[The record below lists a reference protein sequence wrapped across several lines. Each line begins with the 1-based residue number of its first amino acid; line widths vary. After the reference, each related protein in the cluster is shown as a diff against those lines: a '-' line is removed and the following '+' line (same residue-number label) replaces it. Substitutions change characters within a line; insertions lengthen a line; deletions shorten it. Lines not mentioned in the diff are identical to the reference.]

1 MKTSIHKYLYI
12 VGFFL
17 FLVACSVKKN
27 TFISRN
33 SHALSTKD
41 NILYNGSLALD
52 KGIFEVKSQHQD
64 NFWEIL
70 PIERMQVK
78 KENILPGDSPPNPNF
93 ERAETKATKAIQKHS
108 MNIAGSEKNYQMDEA
123 HLLLGKSRYY
133 DQRFVPALEAFNYI
147 LYKHSNSNKINE
159 AKIWREK
166 TNMRL
171 ENDAIAVENLQKLF
185 KEIKY
190 KDQIFA
196 DANATLTQAFLNL
209 GEKDSAVAK
218 LKLAKEFTKLKEEK
232 SRYGFI
238 LGQLYENLGLKDSA
252 FAAYQTVIDM
262 KRKAAKQYVIHSH
275 IRQSSLNDFENGDT
289 LAFLTKYRKL
299 LKDRENRPY
308 LNFLNHKIGL
318 FYDKN
323 KNDSLAMKY
332 YNISLN
338 SKVVDKYLMA
348 SNYRN
353 LADIY
358 FKRAKYVVAGKYYDS
373 TLVQLE
379 PRSREYRFIEK
390 KRENL
395 VDVIKYEGIAS
406 RNDSILKVYAMSDN
420 DKIAYYDAYI
430 AKLKKEEEKRL
441 LKEKIALENV
451 ESAEKDSGGVDK
463 NGRDVNR
470 EDAKQAGR
478 SPRPSAPDA
487 NFASSGSSNFY
498 FYNQTTVAKGKLD
511 FKKKWG
517 DRPYAENWRISQN
530 KTDKVEIEEE
540 ENTEDKENKE
550 KLDKE
555 KKSKEE
561 EKYTAEFYI
570 KQLPTDQKVIDSIG
584 KERNF
589 AYFQLGVIYKEKFK
603 EYKLAVVK
611 LETLLTNQPEE
622 RLVLPTMYNLFKLYE
637 LLDKDK
643 ALAMKNRIINEFP
656 DSRYAQILG
665 NTNGAGNLLPDTPE
679 ANYDKIL
686 KQYNSGDIKGSL
698 ANLSI
703 AIDQYNGEEIVP
715 KFELLKAN
723 NLGRLKGLGEYKKTL
738 NFVALNYPNSAEGK
752 FAEELL
758 KTNVPAME
766 SLKFYEV
773 KPLSWKILYKSKNPD
788 NKNTKALQA
797 KIAKFISERS
807 LGKLTMSYDI
817 YTMDENFIVI
827 HGLKDLEYAK
837 GIASILKEFK
847 EYKVAETAF
856 VISNENYKIVQM
868 KKNFEEYLTTPPS
881 DPLPPK
887 AYVPKTKPTASK
899 EENATKER
907 QRPSREEAEV
917 ETKSQF
923 NQLPPGMPSTPG
935 FVPKSKGSSDEKK

>member
-1 MKTSIHKYLYI
+1 LKTNIHKYLFV
-12 VGFFL
+12 VGFLL

-52 KGIFEVKSQHQD
+52 KGILELKSQYQD
-64 NFWEIL
+64 NFWDVL

-78 KENILPGDSPPNPNF
+78 KENILPGDTPPNPNF

-108 MNIAGSEKNYQMDEA
+108 MNIGGSEKNYQMDEA

-171 ENDAIAVENLQKLF
+171 ENDAIAVENLRKLF

-209 GEKDSAVAK
+209 GEKDSAVAR
-218 LKLAKEFTKLKEEK
+218 LKLAKEFTKSKEEK

-238 LGQLYENLGLKDSA
+238 LGQLYENLGYKDSA

-275 IRQSSLNDFENGDT
+275 IRQASLNDFENGDT

-308 LNFLNHKIGL
+308 LNFLNHKMGL

-338 SKVVDKYLMA
+338 SKVVDKYLVA

-358 FKRAKYVVAGKYYDS
+358 FKKAKYVVAGKYYDS

-379 PRSREYRFIEK
+379 PRSREHRFIEK

-406 RNDSILKVYAMSDN
+406 RNDSILKVYAMSDS

-430 AKLKKEEEKRL
+430 TKLKKEEEKRL
-441 LKEKIALENV
+441 LNEKIAQEKG
-451 ESAEKDSGGVDK
+451 ESVDKDSGGVDK
-463 NGRDVNR
+463 NGRDVKK

-478 SPRPSAPDA
+478 PPRPSAPDA

-498 FYNQTTVAKGKLD
+498 FYNSTTVAKGKLD

-517 DRPYAENWRISQN
+517 DRAYAENWRISQN
-530 KTDKVEIEEE
+530 KTNKVETEDEEDE
-540 ENTEDKENKE
+540 EDKENKE

-561 EKYTAEFYI
+561 EKYTADFYI

-603 EYKLAVVK
+603 EYKLAVAK
-611 LETLLTNQPEE
+611 LETLLTNKPEE

-665 NTNGAGNLLPDTPE
+665 NANGAGNLLTDTPE

-723 NLGRLKGLGEYKKTL
+723 NLGRLKGLGEYRKTL
-738 NFVALNYPNSAEGK
+738 NFVALNYPNSTEGK

-773 KPLSWKILYKSKNPD
+773 KPLSWKILYKSKNLED
-788 NKNTKALQA
+788 KGTKALQA
-797 KIAKFISERS
+797 KITKFITERS
-807 LGKLTMSYDI
+807 LDKLTMSYDI

-847 EYKVAETAF
+847 EYKVVETAF

-887 AYVPKTKPTASK
+887 AYVPKAKPTSAK

-907 QRPSREEAEV
+907 QKPSREEAEG
-917 ETKSQF
+917 EAKSQF

-935 FVPKSKGSSDEKK
+935 FVPKDKGKSDEKK

>member
-1 MKTSIHKYLYI
+1 MKTSKHNYFYI

-52 KGIFEVKSQHQD
+52 KGIFELKSQYQD

-78 KENILPGDSPPNPNF
+78 KENILPGETPPNPNF
-93 ERAETKATKAIQKHS
+93 DRAETKATKAIQKHS
-108 MNIAGSEKNYQMDEA
+108 MNIGGSEKNYQMDEA

-171 ENDAIAVENLQKLF
+171 ENDAIAVENLRNLF

-190 KDQIFA
+190 KDQIFS
-196 DANATLTQAFLNL
+196 DANAALTQAFLNL

-218 LKLAKEFTKLKEEK
+218 LKLAKEFTKSKEERA
-232 SRYGFI
+232 RYRFI
-238 LGQLYENLGLKDSA
+238 LGQLYEQLGYKDSA
-252 FAAYQTVIDM
+252 FASYQSVIDM

-275 IRQSSLNDFENGDT
+275 IRQARLGDFENGDT

-308 LNFLNHKIGL
+308 LNFINHQIAL

-332 YNISLN
+332 YNISLDT
-338 SKVVDKYLMA
+338 KVVDKYLVA

-358 FKRAKYVVAGKYYDS
+358 FKNAKYVVAGKYYDS

-379 PRSREYRFIEK
+379 PRSREHRFIQK

-406 RNDSILKVYAMSDN
+406 RNDSILNVFALSTEG
-420 DKIAYYDAYI
+420 KISYYDAYI
-430 AKLKKEEEKRL
+430 SKMKKAEEKKL
-441 LKEKIALENV
+441 LKEKIAKDKGESV
-451 ESAEKDSGGVDK
+451 EKETGGVDK
-463 NGRDVNR
+463 NGRDVNKESASESSR
-470 EDAKQAGR
+470 P
-478 SPRPSAPDA
+478 PRPSASNT
-487 NFASSGSSNFY
+487 NFVSSGNSNFY
-498 FYNQTTVAKGKLD
+498 FYNQTTVAKGKLE

-517 DRPYAENWRISQN
+517 DRAYAENWRISQN
-530 KTDKVEIEEE
+530 KSNVFDKTEEDGTDSKEIDEQLE
-540 ENTEDKENKE
+540 
-550 KLDKE
+550 KE

-561 EKYTAEFYI
+561 EKYTADFYI
-570 KQLPTDQKVIDSIG
+570 KQLPTDQKIIDSIG
-584 KERNF
+584 RERNF

-603 EYKLAVVK
+603 EYKLAIGK
-611 LETLLTNQPEE
+611 LETLLTNNPEE
-622 RLVLPTMYNLFKLYE
+622 RLVLPTMYNLYKLYDI
-637 LLDKDK
+637 LDKDK
-643 ALAMKNRIINEFP
+643 ALAMKNRIISEFP

-665 NTNGAGNLLPDTPE
+665 NTNGAGNLLTDTPE
-679 ANYDKIL
+679 ANYDRIF

-698 ANLSI
+698 ASLTV
-703 AIDQYNGEEIVP
+703 AIDQFNGEEIVP

-738 NFVALNYPNSAEGK
+738 NFVALNYPNSQEGK

-773 KPLSWKILYKSKNPD
+773 KPLSWKILYKSKNPED
-788 NKNTKALQA
+788 KSTKALQA
-797 KIAKFISERS
+797 KITKFISERS
-807 LGKLTMSYDI
+807 LDKLTMSYDI
-817 YTMDENFIVI
+817 YTMDDNFIVI

-847 EYKVAETAF
+847 EYKVVETAY

-868 KKNFEEYLTTPPS
+868 KKNFEDYLITPAS
-881 DPLPPK
+881 EPLPPK
-887 AYVPKTKPTASK
+887 AFVPKFKPAPRPD
-899 EENATKER
+899 ENATKER
-907 QRPSREEAEV
+907 QRPTREESQNDGE
-917 ETKSQF
+917 SQF
-923 NQLPPGMPSTPG
+923 NQMPPGMPPTPG
-935 FVPKSKGSSDEKK
+935 FVPKDKGRGNEKK